1 MLIFSDNAEAELK
14 SALTALAMDETRLDT
29 VTVDATEALKFA
41 TPEYGREMHVTLSDP
56 SSAPG
61 VTEIAVI
68 TEIER
73 GVTDTVFTLRR
84 VRDYDHPEAKSWAIG
99 AKLAG
104 RVTAA
109 MLRSFVQADS
119 EIPGVFS
126 MDIVNPQASARAFA
140 FRTFPVVSLGTPVG
154 SDYHQDA
161 TNYPAGTEVIFRTR
175 NVDIGGPPPH
185 NPSSWYSR
193 GDVVVPAPANGRQY
207 QLLVKDAAHSQG
219 TVAYGAITFPNS
231 DYEPVDAF
239 DAEDPPVHVGWWV
252 PTPMPIVLEEAL
264 PSGFVLTEF
273 GFLAV
278 PPDPS
283 PPATPAVVS
292 VGTAGDNVKFLD
304 HGSLAGPKRITVPN
318 GAFGEQSL
326 VFTVHSQADV
336 SLFGSFYFKGFVVHT
351 GS

>member
-14 SALTALAMDETRLDT
+14 SALTALAMDETRLDM

-68 TEIER
+68 TEIDR
-73 GVTDTVFTLRR
+73 GETDTVFTLRR

-99 AKLAG
+99 AKLSG

-126 MDIVNPQASARAFA
+126 MDIVNPKASDRAFA

-161 TNYPAGTEVIFRTR
+161 TGYPAGTEVIFRTR
-175 NVDIGGPPPH
+175 NVDIGEPPPH
-185 NPSSWYSR
+185 NSSSLYSR
-193 GDVVVPAPANGRQY
+193 GDVVVPSPANGRQY
-207 QLLVKDAAHSQG
+207 QLLMKDAESS
-219 TVAYGAITFPNS
+219 AYGAITFPNS
-231 DYEPVDAF
+231 DFARVDAF
-239 DAEDPPVHVGWWV
+239 DADDPPKHVGWWV
-252 PTPMPIVLEEAL
+252 PTPMPIVLEETL

-278 PPDPS
+278 PPNPS
-283 PPATPAVVS
+283 PAATLAVVS

-318 GAFGEQSL
+318 GAFGEYSL